1 VGPQGK
7 RAGELVRT
15 VRVPFIVAVSVIVLG
30 VAGCGDASEPSSTA
44 ATQQSSTTTQAQGSS
59 PDAADFLGATLASTT
74 AGEPGV
80 VVQSVQRGSRSRLKR
95 GDVIIAFNG
104 TPVASSDD
112 LIRAIGTPKV
122 GEQFTI
128 KVVRGRHRF
137 TLTEV
142 QSPTAYLG
150 ANVKDGT
157 RSVKGAVVDSVAAN
171 SPAARTDLQPGDVI
185 TAVDDTRVGSVGDL
199 LQIIGTREPGDTISI
214 SVSRGSRQLDM
225 TASLA
230 TRPTPSA
237 GR

>member
-1 VGPQGK
+1 MM
-7 RAGELVRT
+7 
-15 VRVPFIVAVSVIVLG
+15 AVSVLALG
-30 VAGCGDASEPSSTA
+30 VGGCGDASEPTSTA
-44 ATQQSSTTTQAQGSS
+44 ATQQSSTTTQAQSS
-59 PDAADFLGATLASTT
+59 TPDAADFLGATLASTT

-80 VVQSVQRGSRSRLKR
+80 VVQSVQPDSGSRLRP

-128 KVVRGRHRF
+128 KVVRGQHRF
-137 TLTEV
+137 TLAEV

-185 TAVDDTRVGSVGDL
+185 IAVDDTPVGSVDDL
-199 LQIIGTREPGDTISI
+199 LQSIGTHGPGDTISI

-225 TASLA
+225 TATLA
-230 TRPTPSA
+230 NRPTPGA